1 MGLTRFSIKLVIAT
15 SGFTQLCPPKVAK
28 SLLLLLK
35 VFTIIQMDSV
45 KDILATKNLD
55 EPTEAAA
62 LREYCQE
69 LFDFKPKISI
79 KKDTIWMSVPNGIL
93 ATELRMR
100 QPEINRRCQLTKKL
114 VIRIG

>member
-1 MGLTRFSIKLVIAT
+1 
-15 SGFTQLCPPKVAK
+15 
-28 SLLLLLK
+28 
-35 VFTIIQMDSV
+35 MDSV

-55 EPTEAAA
+55 EPTEATA

-69 LFDFKPKISI
+69 LFGVKPKISV
-79 KKDTIWMSVPNGIL
+79 KKDSIWMSVPNGIL